1 MKDYKRVTM
10 SKKRKKTKKLSEQQL
25 KERALLLM
33 AYSFLNQVWLN
44 KEKKRKKLGIK
55 DKTEADIMFETVYK
69 KLLRIRMFFI
79 GRNQEIKD
87 FLLKNV
93 PDNISKVCD
102 TSLVGIILLGWFK
115 RLNKTK
121 DIILNENIE
130 RLAALG
136 ARELVREDI
145 EIIDED
151 ENREIKGEEIIEN
164 SIDYTTMLVNCLFPN
179 ENGLIE
185 FRKKLNHFPFNLLDE
200 AKGDEVVL
208 SKKA

>member
-1 MKDYKRVTM
+1 MA
-10 SKKRKKTKKLSEQQL
+10 KRKKKRDNKLSETQL

-33 AYSFLNQVWLN
+33 AYSFLNQVWLD
-44 KEKKRKKLGIK
+44 KEKERKKLGIK
-55 DKTEADIMFETVYK
+55 DKAEADIMFETVYK

-79 GRNQEIKD
+79 GRNQEIKEY
-87 FLLKNV
+87 LLKNV
-93 PDNISKVCD
+93 PNNISKVCD

-130 RLAALG
+130 RLATLG

-145 EIIDED
+145 KIIDED
-151 ENREIKGEEIIEN
+151 ENREIKGKEIIEN
-164 SIDYTTMLVNCLFPN
+164 SIDYTTMLVICLFPN
-179 ENGLIE
+179 EKGLIE
-185 FRKKLNHFPFNLLDE
+185 FKRKINHFPFNLLDE
-200 AKGDEVVL
+200 VKGDEVVL